1 MFIVQSNFEESVIII
16 LKTEEVSKNNTS
28 ASMFGG
34 NSGGSG
40 FTFGTQ
46 TPSTQG
52 APASSSTS
60 TPLGGGFSFGQKP
73 AAPGTSAPP
82 FSLGGQPQSSTPA
95 QGGFSFGSSATPASA
110 TPGGFSFGQNPGSV
124 PQATPSTQPNAP
136 ASTGTQLGGLAGFA
150 MGKMPTASIGTPA
163 AAPVGASAAPTGTT
177 GLTLGATL
185 GTAGAGF
192 SLTGQP
198 AAATKPVG
206 ISLGTTQATSTAGPT
221 LGTLG
226 TAASTTITG
235 NPLRTAS
242 SGGGITFGTQKTT
255 AAPTLGSLI
264 GGATTA
270 ASTTQSTLGFP
281 TPVAATSS
289 LAVSSAAGV
298 TVAAASAGSK
308 MSYQQ
313 LEENINKWMSELE
326 KQEQDFLELA
336 TQVNAWDRLLVENG
350 EKITTLNSDMERV
363 KVDQQK
369 LDYELDFIH
378 SQQRELEELLA
389 PLEKAVEQQPNINI
403 QQHSALERENTY
415 QLAENIDA
423 QLKRMLSDLK
433 EIIDHLNSSNTNQDQ
448 TDPIQQITK
457 ILNSH
462 MDSLQWIDQNS
473 TLLGRKVDEISKQME
488 VQKREQERNFR
499 LVYN

>member
-1 MFIVQSNFEESVIII
+1 
-16 LKTEEVSKNNTS
+16 
-28 ASMFGG
+28 MFGG

-95 QGGFSFGSSATPASA
+95 QGGFSFGSSATPALA

-235 NPLRTAS
+235 NPLGTAS

-281 TPVAATSS
+281 TP
-289 LAVSSAAGV
+289 
-298 TVAAASAGSK
+298 
-308 MSYQQ
+308 
-313 LEENINKWMSELE
+313 
-326 KQEQDFLELA
+326 
-336 TQVNAWDRLLVENG
+336 
-350 EKITTLNSDMERV
+350 
-363 KVDQQK
+363 
-369 LDYELDFIH
+369 
-378 SQQRELEELLA
+378 
-389 PLEKAVEQQPNINI
+389 QPNINI

>member
-1 MFIVQSNFEESVIII
+1 MFIVQNNFLKSVIII
-16 LKTEEVSKNNTS
+16 PKTEEVSKNNTS

-34 NSGGSG
+34 NPGGSG
-40 FTFGTQ
+40 FTFGSQ

-73 AAPGTSAPP
+73 AAPGTSAPA

-95 QGGFSFGSSATPASA
+95 PGGFSFGSSATPASA

-124 PQATPSTQPNAP
+124 SQATPSTQPNAP

-150 MGKMPTASIGTPA
+150 MGKMPSASLGTPA

-177 GLTLGATL
+177 GLTLGATP
-185 GTAGAGF
+185 GTAGTGF

-206 ISLGTTQATSTAGPT
+206 ISLGTTQATTTAGS
-221 LGTLG
+221 TLG

-235 NPLRTAS
+235 NPLGTATS
-242 SGGGITFGTQKTT
+242 AGGITFGTQKTT
-255 AAPTLGSLI
+255 AAPTLGALI
-264 GGATTA
+264 GGATSA

-281 TPVAATSS
+281 TAAAATSS
-289 LAVSSAAGV
+289 AAVSSAAGL
-298 TVAAASAGSK
+298 TVAAASTGSK

-350 EKITTLNSDMERV
+350 EKITTLNGDMERV

-369 LDYELDFIH
+369 LDHELDFIH

-462 MDSLQWIDQNS
+462 MDSLQWIDQN
-473 TLLGRKVDEISKQME
+473 TTVLGRKVDEISKQME
-488 VQKREQERNFR
+488 IQKREQERNFR

>member
-1 MFIVQSNFEESVIII
+1 
-16 LKTEEVSKNNTS
+16 
-28 ASMFGG
+28 MFGA

-60 TPLGGGFSFGQKP
+60 TPLGGGGFSFGQKP
-73 AAPGTSAPP
+73 AAPGTSAPAP
-82 FSLGGQPQSSTPA
+82 AFSLGGQPQTSTPA
-95 QGGFSFGSSATPASA
+95 AGGFSFGSTAAPASA
-110 TPGGFSFGQNPGSV
+110 TPGGFSFGQNPGGV

-136 ASTGTQLGGLAGFA
+136 TSTGTQLGGLAGFA
-150 MGKMPTASIGTPA
+150 MGKMPSAPVGTPA
-163 AAPVGASAAPTGTT
+163 AAAAPGGTAAAPAGTT
-177 GLTLGATL
+177 GLTLGATP
-185 GTAGAGF
+185 GTAGIGTGF

-206 ISLGTTQATSTAGPT
+206 ISLGTSQTTSTAGPT
-221 LGTLG
+221 LGT
-226 TAASTTITG
+226 AASTAVTG
-235 NPLRTAS
+235 NPLGTAS
-242 SGGGITFGTQKTT
+242 SATGITFGTQKTT

-264 GGATTA
+264 GSSTTA

-281 TPVAATSS
+281 TAVAATS
-289 LAVSSAAGV
+289 LAAVSSAAGL

-369 LDYELDFIH
+369 LDHELDFIH

-448 TDPIQQITK
+448 ADPIQQITK

-462 MDSLQWIDQNS
+462 MDSLQWIDQNT

-488 VQKREQERNFR
+488 IQKREQERNFR

>member
-1 MFIVQSNFEESVIII
+1 
-16 LKTEEVSKNNTS
+16 
-28 ASMFGG
+28 
-34 NSGGSG
+34 
-40 FTFGTQ
+40 
-46 TPSTQG
+46 
-52 APASSSTS
+52 
-60 TPLGGGFSFGQKP
+60 
-73 AAPGTSAPP
+73 
-82 FSLGGQPQSSTPA
+82 
-95 QGGFSFGSSATPASA
+95 
-110 TPGGFSFGQNPGSV
+110 
-124 PQATPSTQPNAP
+124 
-136 ASTGTQLGGLAGFA
+136 

-235 NPLRTAS
+235 NPLGTAS

-289 LAVSSAAGV
+289 AAVSSAAGV
-298 TVAAASAGSK
+298 MVAAASAGSK

-369 LDYELDFIH
+369 LDHELDFIH